1 MQNYIKYI
9 AKIISLVPF
18 HFFNVATRTFPMM
31 HVAHITFLLDPAA
44 PEPLLASNPYSTMQ
58 SCENSVGFRFSCN
71 MV

>member
-18 HFFNVATRTFPMM
+18 HFFNVATRTFSMM

-44 PEPLLASNPYSTMQ
+44 PEPLLVQILTLPCKAVRTL
-58 SCENSVGFRFSCN
+58 
-71 MV
+71 